1 MWALRSPDKLGSRQE
16 VSLSRSSSSRLCPKR
31 SSQSSAVGI
40 TNPLLLQKSLDED
53 FPGLPV
59 SLTYLKLASV
69 FTSPRWGVSTV
80 SCLFFFFFVKRKQRR
95 NGASLC
101 FSPIPSF
108 TPSPSRVWCWLLTL
122 SSVFHKW
129 HYSESRWQIICDSSG
144 LEIKLLWLALIT

>member
-80 SCLFFFFFVKRKQRR
+80 SCLFFFFLSKGNKGETGLPSAFPPYPLSLPLQAECGADFSHSVQCST
-95 NGASLC
+95 NG
-101 FSPIPSF
+101 I
-108 TPSPSRVWCWLLTL
+108 TL
-122 SSVFHKW
+122 SQDD
-129 HYSESRWQIICDSSG
+129 R
-144 LEIKLLWLALIT
+144 